1 MADVNP
7 EPRAIDEQMDR
18 SIGRELAKPDFTEL
32 LEPPGQRRVIGDRE
46 VHVEQVSKATQEALG
61 LPEGKV
67 KTMRIVRAASIAMSA

>member
-18 SIGRELAKPDFTEL
+18 SIGRELVEPDLTEF

-46 VHVEQVSKATQEALG
+46 VHLNQVSKAA
-61 LPEGKV
+61 
-67 KTMRIVRAASIAMSA
+67 